1 MINNKKIVFI
11 CSPYKRDIN
20 KSTTRAKRY
29 GRFAISEGAVPII
42 PHLMYPQ
49 FLDEDDTGERA
60 IGLEMGLRLLGVCHE
75 IWVFG
80 DVISSGMEVEIN
92 VARERKIPIKYHDV
106 SCRPLV
112 KE

>member
-11 CSPYKRDIN
+11 CSPYKGDISKN
-20 KSTTRAKRY
+20 TTRAKRY
-29 GRFAISEGAVPII
+29 GRYAISEGAVPII

-49 FLDEDDTGERA
+49 FLDESDTRERA
-60 IGLEMGLRLLGVCHE
+60 IGLEMGLELLGICHE

-80 DVISSGMEVEIN
+80 DIISPGMVAEIN
-92 VARERKIPIKYHDV
+92 VAGENKIPIKYHDI